1 MVNKSQVV
9 LIDRRSDR
17 LVQVE
22 RFPFAITMI
31 LTCGLTTGWFKP
43 CRLNAGPTATRTA

>member
-22 RFPFAITMI
+22 RFPFAITMV
-31 LTCGLTTGWFKP
+31 LTCGLTNGWFQP
-43 CRLNAGPTATRTA
+43 CCLNAGPTATRAA